1 MIVKYLVQYFGISKI
16 YGLVSPTRNLQ
27 MQQCLIQTT
36 EKWRKHHMTRVFI
49 ALLAGVAM
57 VLTFNCI
64 HFVAIIRLNAI
75 QGFNV
80 CLILGNSCMHGIN

>member
-1 MIVKYLVQYFGISKI
+1 
-16 YGLVSPTRNLQ
+16 
-27 MQQCLIQTT
+27 
-36 EKWRKHHMTRVFI
+36 MTRVFI